1 MLPGS
6 TIQLRE
12 SFRMQVK
19 HHKANERNN
28 HKKHAI
34 RSYVLP
40 VTEMKVSE
48 LSTPSVQLGASVW
61 AAEAFVLQRCLM
73 EMQRQCHCAYGALPE
88 WYWQGKAERN
98 LL

>member
-1 MLPGS
+1 
-6 TIQLRE
+6 
-12 SFRMQVK
+12 MQVK

-48 LSTPSVQLGASVW
+48 LSTPSVQLGASV
-61 AAEAFVLQRCLM
+61 
-73 EMQRQCHCAYGALPE
+73 
-88 WYWQGKAERN
+88 
-98 LL
+98 